1 MAHNLP
7 FKLANPDLL
16 KTDAYVHGSWVAASS
31 GRRFDVEDPG
41 TGRVFA
47 SSPDCDRSDV
57 DAAVRSAH
65 EAFRAYRLENPRSRA
80 AKLLEWDRLI
90 RRNRDDLALV
100 LTHESGKPLAEAQG
114 EIDYAL
120 GFTWWFAGEAE
131 RIRGS
136 ISVPS
141 APSRR
146 VLVVK
151 QPIGVAVALVPWN
164 FPIACVPSP
173 PPPFF
178 PVSVAA
184 VVGGFSTA
192 DQRTSMILRKAGAAL
207 AAGCTMVAKPSPETP
222 LTCLALAHLAT
233 QAGFGP
239 GVFNVITTSLDN
251 TPEVAEALC
260 KHPLTKKVSFTG
272 STAIGSLI
280 AKHCAEGLKKV
291 TLELGGN
298 CPFVVFDDCNQD
310 QALEALVALKW
321 RHAGQACI
329 TANRVYVQDGIYE
342 AFLAKLVER
351 TRAIKL
357 GHGTDPDAT
366 MGPLTTPRAIP
377 KARAH
382 VRDAVAAGAEVVYGG
397 RAGAEVGLEK
407 GYFHEPTIL
416 RDMTQSMLMSREET
430 FAPVLGVYRFSTEA
444 EAVSWA
450 NDTSMGLASY
460 FFTKDVDR
468 TWRLLENLEAGMIGM
483 NTGNSSAAESPFG
496 GMKLS
501 GYGKESG
508 KDVAVEEYLVS
519 KTVTMTIENHY

>member
-1 MAHNLP
+1 MAFDLP
-7 FKLANPDLL
+7 FKLTNPDLL
-16 KTDAYVHGSWVAASS
+16 RTDAYVHGSWVTASS
-31 GRRFDVEDPG
+31 KKRFDIEDPG
-41 TGRVFA
+41 TGKIFA
-47 SSPDCDRSDV
+47 SSPDFDRSDV
-57 DAAVRSAH
+57 DAVVTSAH
-65 EAFRAYRLENPRSRA
+65 EAFQTYRLENPRARA
-80 AKLLEWDRLI
+80 KKLLEWDRLI
-90 RRNRDDLALV
+90 RENRDDIALV

-114 EIDYAL
+114 ELDYAL

-131 RIRGS
+131 RIRGN
-136 ISVPS
+136 ISTPS
-141 APSRR
+141 APNRR

-164 FPIACVPSP
+164 FPIA
-173 PPPFF
+173 
-178 PVSVAA
+178 
-184 VVGGFSTA
+184 
-192 DQRTSMILRKAGAAL
+192 MILRKAGAAL

-222 LTCLALAHLAT
+222 LTCLILAHLAT
-233 QAGFGP
+233 KAGFGP
-239 GVFNVITTSLDN
+239 GVFNVVTTSLEN

-272 STAIGSLI
+272 STNIGSLI
-280 AKHCAEGLKKV
+280 AKHCAEGLKKL

-298 CPFVVFDDCNQD
+298 CPFIVFDDCNQE
-310 QALEALVALKW
+310 QALEHLLALKW

-342 AFLAKLVER
+342 EFLEKLVER
-351 TRAIKL
+351 TGKIKM
-357 GHGTDPDAT
+357 GHGAEPGTT

-377 KARAH
+377 KAQAH
-382 VRDAVAAGAEVVYGG
+382 VKDAVAAGAKVVCGG
-397 RAGAEVGLEK
+397 RAGAEVGLEA

-416 RDMTQSMLMSREET
+416 RDVEQSMLISREET
-430 FAPVLGVYRFSTEA
+430 FAPVLGVYRFSTED
-444 EAVSWA
+444 EAVRWA

-460 FFTKDVDR
+460 FFTKNVDR
-468 TWRLLENLEAGMIGM
+468 TWRLMENLEAGMIGM

-519 KTVTMTIENHY
+519 KTVTMTLEDHY